1 MVVNM
6 GDIKYNSL
14 PPLIDEEIIRKASK
28 LSSAQLADGM
38 KELGIPC
45 DGCME
50 AGILPVSDSMKVIGT
65 ACTVSTNNG
74 DNFPIHVSI
83 YQGNPGYVLI
93 VDGKGHK
100 GHAYLGDLLVSA
112 AKAVGLNGIVI
123 DGFIRDKATLID
135 LGFPVFAKGFM
146 QRGPTKK
153 EPGEINTE
161 IKCGGICVKPGDLVL
176 GDYDGITV
184 VPRNLIEIVLEKAEK
199 KNKYEIE
206 RRKIIEEYN
215 KCKMEGKEVPNL
227 APQWVNEMLEKLEL

>member
-1 MVVNM
+1 M

-14 PPLIDEEIIRKASK
+14 PPLIEEEIIQMASK

-38 KELGIPC
+38 KDLGMLC

-50 AGILPVSDSMKVIGT
+50 ASILPVSDSMKVIGT

-83 YQGNPGYVLI
+83 YQGRPGYVLI
-93 VDGKGHK
+93 IDGKGHQE
-100 GHAYLGDLLVSA
+100 HAYLGDLLMSA

-123 DGFIRDKATLID
+123 DGFVRDKATLID
-135 LGFPVFAKGFM
+135 LDFPIFAKGFM
-146 QRGPTKK
+146 QRGPIKK

-161 IKCGGICVKPGDLVL
+161 ISCGGICVQPGDLVL

-199 KNKYEIE
+199 KNNYEIE
-206 RRKIIEEYN
+206 RRKLIEEYN
-215 KCKMEGKEVPNL
+215 KCKMEEKEVPNL
-227 APQWVNEMLEKLEL
+227 APQWVNDMKEKLKL